1 MNKWN
6 GIGRLTKEPEL
17 KLTQN
22 QTAYCNFTLA
32 VDRKFKDANG
42 QRQTDFINCIAWKQ
56 TATFI
61 CKYFHKGNRIGIS
74 GSIQTRSYEKDGNKT
89 FITEVLAEEA
99 EFVENTNTA
108 TASSPATQNEPVAP
122 VEVVPFNAEE
132 SDGLPFEP

>member
-1 MNKWN
+1 MNKVSLV
-6 GIGRLTKEPEL
+6 GRITKEPEL

-22 QTAYCNFTLA
+22 QIAYCNFTLA

-74 GSIQTRSYEKDGNKT
+74 GSIQTRSYEKDGTKT

-132 SDGLPFEP
+132 SDGLPFET

>member
-1 MNKWN
+1 MNKVSLV
-6 GIGRLTKEPEL
+6 GRITKEPEL

-122 VEVVPFNAEE
+122 VENAPFNAEE
-132 SDGLPFEP
+132 TGDLPFEQ